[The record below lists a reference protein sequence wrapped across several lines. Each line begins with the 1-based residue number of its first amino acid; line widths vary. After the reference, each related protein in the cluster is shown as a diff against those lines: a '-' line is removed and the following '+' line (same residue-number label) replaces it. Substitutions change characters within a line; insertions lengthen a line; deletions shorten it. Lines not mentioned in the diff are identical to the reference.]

1 MSNSLQHLPFLVIN
15 MKRDNL
21 NLPISVC
28 IAALLVIRALPVKS
42 QIDFQSDSSNSHDE
56 KYPEQVGMYIRIES
70 LST

>member
-1 MSNSLQHLPFLVIN
+1 MN
-15 MKRDNL
+15 RGNL
-21 NLPISVC
+21 NLISVC
-28 IAALLVIRALPVKS
+28 ITAFVVISALPVKS